1 MKSLKW
7 KLSHRVCFSS
17 AHLAM
22 ATLASFT
29 PFKGALEHL
38 EMTFGKAVAH
48 LK

>member
-1 MKSLKW
+1 
-7 KLSHRVCFSS
+7 
-17 AHLAM
+17 M

-38 EMTFGKAVAH
+38 EVTSGKAVAH